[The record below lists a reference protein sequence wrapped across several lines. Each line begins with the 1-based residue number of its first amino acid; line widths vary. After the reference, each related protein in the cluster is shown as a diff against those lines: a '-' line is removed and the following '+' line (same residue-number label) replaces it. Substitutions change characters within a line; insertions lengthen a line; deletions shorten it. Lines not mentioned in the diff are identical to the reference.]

1 MILTLQE
8 ANRAKA
14 REQER
19 AFREKQ
25 LKEAQDASLARQKAI
40 ISDMTRQYKSTD
52 EELREHQAQLQQ
64 RIDVNKIEIEN
75 LQKKKQEI
83 EEEKRKKEIEKE
95 EEIGNLT
102 KMIETMHQ
110 NFAQML
116 KRTLEKMKERI
127 KKANEVWQEEQDNKL
142 FEKFNQIIEN
152 GEQPT

>member
-1 MILTLQE
+1 
-8 ANRAKA
+8 
-14 REQER
+14 
-19 AFREKQ
+19 
-25 LKEAQDASLARQKAI
+25 
-40 ISDMTRQYKSTD
+40 MTRQYKSTD